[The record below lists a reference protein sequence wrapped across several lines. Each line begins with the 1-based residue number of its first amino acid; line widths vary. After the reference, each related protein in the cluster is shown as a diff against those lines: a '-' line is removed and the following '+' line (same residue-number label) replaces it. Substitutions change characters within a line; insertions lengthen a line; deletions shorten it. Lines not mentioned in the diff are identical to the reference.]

1 MKEDN
6 KKIKTLNIF
15 QKMSLVASQIKE
27 VKKNLK
33 VGKGTTSEYKA
44 VKEGD
49 VLKAVK
55 PLEEQVGIYSYPF
68 TREIVRD
75 ERLTF
80 SNKNYDTE
88 NFVTRI
94 KTTYRFVNLDNT
106 SDFVDITSYGD
117 GIDSQDKSPGKAM
130 TYSDKYALMKAYKIE
145 TGDDEN
151 QKPQEIKKKEP
162 TEEEL
167 KKRMILIAKFEKL
180 VYETDTD
187 KELIYRT
194 YKVENN
200 TKMSNNQLEQAIR
213 KMEEKPI
220 VRKQLKEEV
229 F

>member
-1 MKEDN
+1 MKEEN
-6 KKIKTLNIF
+6 KKNILNIF
-15 QKMSLVASQIKE
+15 QKMSYVTNAIQE

-33 VGKGTTSEYKA
+33 VGKGTSSEYKA

-55 PLEEQVGIYSYPF
+55 PFEEKIGIYSYPYS
-68 TREIVRD
+68 REIVRD

-80 SNKNYDTE
+80 STKNYETE

-94 KTTYRFVNLDNT
+94 KTIYRFVNLDNI
-106 SDFVDITSYGD
+106 SDFVDITSFGD

-167 KKRMILIAKFEKL
+167 KKRAELIAKFEIL
-180 VYETDTD
+180 INATGTDR
-187 KELIYRT
+187 ELIYST

-200 TKMSNNQLEQAIR
+200 TQLSDKQLEQAIR
-213 KMEEKPI
+213 QMEKKPKI
-220 VRKQLKEEV
+220 NETKREEV

>member
-68 TREIVRD
+68 AREIVRD

-151 QKPQEIKKKEP
+151 QKPQEIKKKVS
-162 TEEEL
+162 TEEEMKERL
-167 KKRMILIAKFEKL
+167 KLIARFEEL
-180 VYETDTD
+180 VFETNTQ
-187 KELIYRT
+187 KELIYET

-200 TKMSNNQLEQAIR
+200 TQMTNKQLEQVIR
-213 KMEEKPI
+213 RLEGKPKVNEK
-220 VRKQLKEEV
+220 KKDEV

>member
-15 QKMSLVASQIKE
+15 QKMSLVESQIKE

-68 TREIVRD
+68 AREIVRD

-106 SDFVDITSYGD
+106 SDFIDITSYGD

-167 KKRMILIAKFEKL
+167 KKRLELIAKFEML
-180 VYETDTD
+180 INATGTDR
-187 KELIYRT
+187 ELIYST

-200 TKMSNNQLEQAIR
+200 TQLSDKQLEQAIR
-213 KMEEKPI
+213 QMEKKPI
-220 VRKQLKEEV
+220 INEVKKDEV

>member
-1 MKEDN
+1 MKEEN
-6 KKIKTLNIF
+6 KKEILNIF
-15 QKMSLVASQIKE
+15 QKMSYVANAIQE

-33 VGKGTTSEYKA
+33 VGKGTSSEYKA

-55 PLEEQVGIYSYPF
+55 PFEEKIGIYSYPYS
-68 TREIVRD
+68 REIVRD

-80 SNKNYDTE
+80 STKNYETE

-94 KTTYRFVNLDNT
+94 KTIYRFVNLDDT
-106 SDFVDITSYGD
+106 SNYVDITSFGD

-167 KKRMILIAKFEKL
+167 KARMNLIAKFEKL

-187 KELIYRT
+187 KELIYQT

-200 TKMSNNQLEQAIR
+200 TQMSNKQLEQAIR

-220 VRKQLKEEV
+220 VRRQLKEEV